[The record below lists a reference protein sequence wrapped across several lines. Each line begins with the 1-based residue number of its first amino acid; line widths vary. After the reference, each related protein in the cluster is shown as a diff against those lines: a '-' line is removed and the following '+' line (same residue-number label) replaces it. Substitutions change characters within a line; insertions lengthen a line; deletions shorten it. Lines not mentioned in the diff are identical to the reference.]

1 MKKTILILTIITL
14 LLGGTIFVIYKNN
27 QNSKEEV
34 IDIFKE
40 DKKEEKEESK
50 DNIPT
55 TKVTVDI
62 KGMINNP
69 GVYEVDSNSRV
80 NDVITLAGG
89 LKEGADT
96 SNINLA
102 KIVSDEM
109 TIIIYS
115 TEEVLEKFK
124 QEVCICN
131 CPYIENNAC
140 INNNDNNSNLI
151 NINTATIEEL
161 TALTGIGD
169 VKAEAIIKYRNEV
182 GKFKTKEELLSL
194 TIKDISHQSTNHTT
208 YDVCHIGDIRFHS
221 HTLIDLLT
229 KENNGY
235 QDKGD
240 GNLMSSETGEGNQKN
255 KCKYNAT
262 GATESGCRE
271 ENVIDKPCNDCRHK
285 NGKHYIS
292 RAISVF

>member
-1 MKKTILILTIITL
+1 MKKTILILTIIIL

-40 DKKEEKEESK
+40 EEKENKENEK
-50 DNIPT
+50 EETIK
-55 TKVTVDI
+55 KVSVDI

-69 GVYEVDSNSRV
+69 GVYEVDSKSRV
-80 NDVITLAGG
+80 NDVIALAGG

-131 CPYIENNAC
+131 CPYIENDAC
-140 INNNDNNSNLI
+140 IDNNNNNSNLI
-151 NINTATIEEL
+151 NINTASLEEL
-161 TALTGIGD
+161 TTLTGIGD
-169 VKAEAIIKYRNEV
+169 VKAEAIIKYRNEI
-182 GKFKTKEELLSL
+182 GKFKSKEELLNVDGIGESL
-194 TIKDISHQSTNHTT
+194 FEKIKD
-208 YDVCHIGDIRFHS
+208 DI
-221 HTLIDLLT
+221 T
-229 KENNGY
+229 
-235 QDKGD
+235 
-240 GNLMSSETGEGNQKN
+240 
-255 KCKYNAT
+255 
-262 GATESGCRE
+262 
-271 ENVIDKPCNDCRHK
+271 V
-285 NGKHYIS
+285 
-292 RAISVF
+292 

>member
-27 QNSKEEV
+27 QNSNEEV

-102 KIVSDEM
+102 KIVTDEM

-115 TEEVLEKFK
+115 NEESILLDQNKNKIDIQTELFSAKYLSDISFSSNDYTLNSLLTLLPKE
-124 QEVCICN
+124 I
-131 CPYIENNAC
+131 YIHLT
-140 INNNDNNSNLI
+140 DNYI
-151 NINTATIEEL
+151 DEFINTLQLIFEKR
-161 TALTGIGD
+161 
-169 VKAEAIIKYRNEV
+169 V
-182 GKFKTKEELLSL
+182 
-194 TIKDISHQSTNHTT
+194 
-208 YDVCHIGDIRFHS
+208 HICM
-221 HTLIDLLT
+221 
-229 KENNGY
+229 N
-235 QDKGD
+235 
-240 GNLMSSETGEGNQKN
+240 
-255 KCKYNAT
+255 
-262 GATESGCRE
+262 
-271 ENVIDKPCNDCRHK
+271 
-285 NGKHYIS
+285 
-292 RAISVF
+292 

>member
-40 DKKEEKEESK
+40 DNKEETEESK
-50 DNIPT
+50 ESTT

-62 KGMINNP
+62 KGMINYP

-161 TALTGIGD
+161 TTLTGIGD

-182 GKFKTKEELLSL
+182 GKFKTKEELLNVDGIGESL
-194 TIKDISHQSTNHTT
+194 FEKIKD
-208 YDVCHIGDIRFHS
+208 DI
-221 HTLIDLLT
+221 T
-229 KENNGY
+229 
-235 QDKGD
+235 
-240 GNLMSSETGEGNQKN
+240 
-255 KCKYNAT
+255 
-262 GATESGCRE
+262 
-271 ENVIDKPCNDCRHK
+271 V
-285 NGKHYIS
+285 
-292 RAISVF
+292 